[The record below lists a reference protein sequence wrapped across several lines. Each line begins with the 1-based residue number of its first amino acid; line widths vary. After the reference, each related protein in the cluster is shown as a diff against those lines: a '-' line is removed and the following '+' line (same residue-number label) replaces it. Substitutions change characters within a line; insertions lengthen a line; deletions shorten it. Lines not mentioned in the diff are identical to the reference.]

1 MPTVTRDG
9 ADWTE
14 GTKFGSWMERT
25 DERFAAADDRRV
37 EVFVRSMLPP
47 LGAKGSQEALI
58 ERLDDL
64 ADRSAIDDVS
74 VTVTGNRLCLCETCT
89 GTDVGGELLERV
101 RELDEWGEE
110 FDASTSPYF
119 ETRTLDSAVAG
130 QTARALVPP
139 RVATA
144 LYCDDALAGVF
155 PCRMG
160 ESEYAV
166 ADFLE
171 ALDRFSEGR
180 ELVVEP

>member
-1 MPTVTRDG
+1 MSPVTRQH
-9 ADWTE
+9 ADSTE
-14 GTKFGSWMERT
+14 GTKFGVWMERT
-25 DERFAAADDRRV
+25 DERFAAAEERRV

-47 LGAKGSQEALI
+47 LGAKGSQETLI

-64 ADRSAIDDVS
+64 AECSAIDDVS
-74 VTVTGNRLCLCETCT
+74 MTVTGNRLCLCETCT
-89 GTDVGGELLERV
+89 GTDVGGELLDRV

-110 FDASTSPYF
+110 FDASPSPF
-119 ETRTLDSAVAG
+119 VERRTLDSAVAN

-160 ESEYAV
+160 ESNYAV

-171 ALDRFSEGR
+171 ALDRFAADR
-180 ELVVEP
+180 ELVAEP